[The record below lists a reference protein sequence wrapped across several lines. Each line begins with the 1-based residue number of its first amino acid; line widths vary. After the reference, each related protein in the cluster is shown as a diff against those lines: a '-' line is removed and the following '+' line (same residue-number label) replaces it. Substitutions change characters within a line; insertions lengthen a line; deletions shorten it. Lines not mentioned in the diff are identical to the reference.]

1 MRLDDFVTGFVLGIL
16 SGLLPG
22 LHSNTVISVLSS
34 LGIDD
39 SALAVMIIAMFP
51 ANLVTSFIPAIFFGI
66 PEPGTVVATLP
77 GHRMV
82 LKGLGVPALKT
93 ILLSSLI
100 AALLSIALF
109 HISLDLF
116 PLIHNMIRGHMKFIL
131 PLISAILLARS
142 RQPHLSLLVFLMA
155 GIIGYFSLNSDM
167 KDPFLPMFS
176 GMFAIAS
183 MIFYSHGK
191 TAKQKDRPIGFDF
204 VKFSVAGVFLG
215 FFADLIP
222 GVGSPSQVAAFLTI
236 LMPLNSFGF
245 LATISSISISQSI
258 FSLATAASISKS
270 RVGATAWLA
279 QNISIEENLLMLL
292 VLFLASLSLAVLV
305 IYLLRMK
312 IAKLAEMDLSKIN
325 VILAAYLVA
334 ITFIING
341 PAGVA
346 VLLAASGTGYL
357 TIRLGV
363 ERINLMGAIILPTII
378 LLFY

>member
-1 MRLDDFVTGFVLGIL
+1 MDEFVAGFILGIL

-22 LHSNTVISVLSS
+22 LHSNTVISALSS
-34 LGIDD
+34 FGIEE

-66 PEPGTVVATLP
+66 PESGTVVATLP

-82 LKGLGVPALKT
+82 LKGYGISALKT
-93 ILLSSLI
+93 ILLSCII
-100 AALLSIALF
+100 AAVFS
-109 HISLDLF
+109 ISLFWLSLDMF
-116 PLIHNMIRGHMKFIL
+116 PLIHNLIRGHMKFIL
-131 PLISAILLARS
+131 PLISVVLLARG
-142 RQPHLSLLVFLMA
+142 RQPHLSLIVFLMA
-155 GIIGYFSLNSDM
+155 GIIGYFSLNSEM

-191 TAKQKDRPIGFDF
+191 TVRQKDEPIGFEF
-204 VKFSVAGVFLG
+204 VKFSLIGVFLG

-236 LMPLNSFGF
+236 IMPLDSFGF
-245 LATISSISISQSI
+245 LAAISSISVSQAI
-258 FSLATAASISKS
+258 FSLATAASINKS
-270 RVGATAWLA
+270 RVGATAWLSE
-279 QNISIEENLLMLL
+279 NIAIQENLVMLL
-292 VLFLASLSLAVLV
+292 VLFLISLSLAVLV

-312 IAKLAEMDLSKIN
+312 IAKLAEMDLSKVN
-325 VILAAYLVA
+325 AVLAAYLIA

-341 PAGVA
+341 LAGVA
-346 VLLAASGTGYL
+346 ILLVAAGTGYL
-357 TIRLGV
+357 AILLGV

-378 LLFY
+378 LLWS